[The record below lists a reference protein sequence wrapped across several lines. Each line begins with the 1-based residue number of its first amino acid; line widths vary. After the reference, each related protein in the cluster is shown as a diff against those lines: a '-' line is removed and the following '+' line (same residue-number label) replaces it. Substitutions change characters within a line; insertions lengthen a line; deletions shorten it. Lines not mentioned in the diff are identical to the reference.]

1 MRTLFLRYFVLRY
14 CVIAACLAAT
24 GLPARATSNH
34 QYAKDE
40 YGIIRDGLAPG
51 KQLSLASH
59 GGGELGDGDFHVW
72 LMGEPAHRR
81 IAKLD
86 AISSD
91 NNLDTDPGAY
101 HAFWSKDS
109 RHVGVGFRSERY
121 VVTLNLY
128 RIEDRRAH
136 LIAGPSLFKEVTSRE
151 VSDADDLRVRNS
163 IVEWHGGNR
172 FLLRQHLSFVADD
185 DRLAKLFGSY
195 GRVTEKLDGGK
206 LVIEFDADA
215 ECALLPG
222 DRTRVIDLEP
232 GKPGDSDNW

>member
-1 MRTLFLRYFVLRY
+1 MKALFLRYFA
-14 CVIAACLAAT
+14 IATCLAAA

-59 GGGELGDGDFHVW
+59 GEGELGDEDFHVW
-72 LMGEPAHRR
+72 LMAEPAHRR
-81 IAKLD
+81 FAKLD

-91 NNLDTDPGAY
+91 NNLDTDPAAY

-136 LIAGPSLFKEVTSRE
+136 LIAGPSL
-151 VSDADDLRVRNS
+151 
-163 IVEWHGGNR
+163 
-172 FLLRQHLSFVADD
+172 
-185 DRLAKLFGSY
+185 
-195 GRVTEKLDGGK
+195 
-206 LVIEFDADA
+206 
-215 ECALLPG
+215 
-222 DRTRVIDLEP
+222 
-232 GKPGDSDNW
+232 

>member
-1 MRTLFLRYFVLRY
+1 MRTLLLRYFFL
-14 CVIAACLAAT
+14 ATCLAAA

-59 GGGELGDGDFHVW
+59 GEGELGDEDFHVW
-72 LMGEPAHRR
+72 LMAEPAHRR

-86 AISSD
+86 AISGD
-91 NNLDTDPGAY
+91 NDLDTDPGAY
-101 HAFWSKDS
+101 HAFWSRDS
-109 RHVGVGFRSERY
+109 RHVGVAFRSSRHEI
-121 VVTLNLY
+121 TLNLY

-151 VSDADDLRVRNS
+151 VTDADDLRVRNS
-163 IVEWHGGNR
+163 IVEWQDGNR
-172 FLLRQHLSFVADD
+172 FLFREYLSFVAED
-185 DRLAKLFGSY
+185 DRLAKLLGSY

-206 LVIEFDADA
+206 LVVEFDADA

-222 DRTRVIDLEP
+222 DRTRVIDLKP

>member
-1 MRTLFLRYFVLRY
+1 MKALLLRY
-14 CVIAACLAAT
+14 CVIATCLAAA
-24 GLPARATSNH
+24 GVPARATSNH

-59 GGGELGDGDFHVW
+59 GEGDLGDQDFHVW
-72 LMGEPAHRR
+72 LMAEPAHRR

-86 AISSD
+86 ASGD

-109 RHVGVGFRSERY
+109 RHVGVAFRSSRHEI
-121 VVTLNLY
+121 TLNLY

-136 LIAGPSLFKEVTSRE
+136 LIAGPSLFKEVTRRE
-151 VSDADDLRVRNS
+151 VTDADDLRVRNS
-163 IVEWHGGNR
+163 IVEWHDGNR
-172 FLLRQHLSFVADD
+172 FLFREHLSFVAED
-185 DRLAKLFGSY
+185 DRLAKLLGSY

-206 LVIEFDADA
+206 LVVEFDADA
-215 ECALLPG
+215 ECELLRG
-222 DRTRVIDLEP
+222 DRTRVIDLKP
-232 GKPGDSDNW
+232 GKPGDGDDW